1 MIYLLPEVAEVC
13 VIGVPDEKW
22 GETVTAVVVPREGKS
37 VDQAIIEKHCREY
50 LGGFKVPRKLIIRDT
65 LPRNPSGKILKRI
78 LREEYRAG

>member
-37 VDQAIIEKHCREY
+37 VDQSMIEKHCREY
-50 LGGFKVPRKLIIRDT
+50 LGGFKVPRKLIIRGT